1 MFDVIEA
8 PKVSREAVVEHYGE
22 EFAKIFEECD
32 SCIGIALDYV
42 NDIERTT
49 DMSAKEYAL
58 IQKERYTSVKCLTT
72 EITMEEYANS
82 WKHRK

>member
-58 IQKERYTSVKCLTT
+58 MKKEKYSRDNCLTS
-72 EITMEEYANS
+72 EITMEEYANAVE
-82 WKHRK
+82 HRK